1 MGTVLHCPRVVPA
14 RLLQPLQSF
23 CKLWGVQA
31 LGSGTW
37 GVPTGTVLS
46 FFWGRALHGPRNSR
60 RGLHQSV
67 LWWQGEF
74 HKHFPASTCPYPL
87 PWGGP
92 CRARGWE
99 AWGWGVVYS
108 SRACFL
114 PPASGEAV
122 SNLLVKP
129 DEPSWSRLPARPG
142 CGASPSRAP
151 PAPRH
156 RPAGSHCPRAAA
168 PLAWEL
174 QLCRARA
181 AGIRGCAPRPQG
193 VPLPGIC
200 GAVVLGMLS
209 LRCRGDAGMAA
220 RLERERDAPSTV
232 HQEWH

>member
-1 MGTVLHCPRVVPA
+1 MGTVTHR
-14 RLLQPLQSF
+14 PLQHGAGGLLHRERAMLSPLSHCGGFSPWAPCCIVPVLSQHGCCNLCKAFASF
-23 CKLWGVQA
+23 GVCKLWGAVRG
-31 LGSGTW
+31 GSQLA
-37 GVPTGTVLS
+37 P
-46 FFWGRALHGPRNSR
+46 FFLFFGGRALHGPRNSR

-156 RPAGSHCPRAAA
+156 RPAGSQCPRAAA

-181 AGIRGCAPRPQG
+181 AGIWGCAPRP
-193 VPLPGIC
+193 
-200 GAVVLGMLS
+200 
-209 LRCRGDAGMAA
+209 
-220 RLERERDAPSTV
+220 
-232 HQEWH
+232 